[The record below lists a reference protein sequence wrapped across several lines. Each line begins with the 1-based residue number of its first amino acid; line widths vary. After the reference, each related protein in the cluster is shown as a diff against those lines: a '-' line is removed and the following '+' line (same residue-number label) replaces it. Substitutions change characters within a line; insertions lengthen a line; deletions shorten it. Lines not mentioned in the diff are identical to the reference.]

1 MKTRKSLLPR
11 IINGVSIAIFLC
23 LISAYLL
30 NGLGDAPIRA
40 LQLWSGRIAFFFLLA
55 SLTITP
61 LRLVTGFSIIIPL
74 RKTFGLNAFYYAFF
88 HLIVFLV
95 LNYRLKW
102 VAIVDAFADQRFI
115 LPGAVA
121 FLILL
126 VLAITT
132 INPVKRAV
140 KKIWRKIHL
149 WVYPANV
156 LVLLHYTWIANG
168 TFPPH
173 QKPKVLP
180 LLLAFYLALLFVL
193 RLQIVKMPIIRW
205 RQRR

>member
-1 MKTRKSLLPR
+1 
-11 IINGVSIAIFLC
+11 
-23 LISAYLL
+23 
-30 NGLGDAPIRA
+30 
-40 LQLWSGRIAFFFLLA
+40 
-55 SLTITP
+55 
-61 LRLVTGFSIIIPL
+61 
-74 RKTFGLNAFYYAFF
+74 
-88 HLIVFLV
+88 
-95 LNYRLKW
+95 
-102 VAIVDAFADQRFI
+102 
-115 LPGAVA
+115 
-121 FLILL
+121 
-126 VLAITT
+126 
-132 INPVKRAV
+132 V

-173 QKPKVLP
+173 EKPKVLP

>member
-1 MKTRKSLLPR
+1 
-11 IINGVSIAIFLC
+11 
-23 LISAYLL
+23 
-30 NGLGDAPIRA
+30 
-40 LQLWSGRIAFFFLLA
+40 
-55 SLTITP
+55 LTITP

-173 QKPKVLP
+173 EKPKVLP